1 MPTLNSLAKVA
12 VKPIPKVISPKTHS
26 IAGYI
31 TAGSL
36 LASAAWLW
44 RRNRRAAVAALVC
57 GGTELVVNLATDYSG
72 RGRKVIPFNARREL
86 DLGLAGILAT
96 VPEFLEFRHE
106 PEKNVFLAHGAALTV
121 VSELTQ
127 YPDGQSGRRTR
138 AA

>member
-1 MPTLNSLAKVA
+1 MPSLNSLAKVA
-12 VKPIPKVISPKTHS
+12 VKPIPKVISPRSHS

-44 RRNRRAAVAALVC
+44 RRNRRAALAALVC

-96 VPEFLEFRHE
+96 VPELLEFRDE
-106 PEKNVFLAHGAALTV
+106 PEKNLFLAHGAALTV

-127 YPDGQSGRRTR
+127 YSDGQSGRRTR

>member
-106 PEKNVFLAHGAALTV
+106 PEKNHDSTEGEAANH
-121 VSELTQ
+121 
-127 YPDGQSGRRTR
+127 R
-138 AA
+138 ANA